1 MVDVSP
7 RRLWILRFGALFA
20 WQGLRRL
27 RSWRHDVGSA
37 GLPLKRRLSD
47 LSKGSWVRPCA
58 LGLSNGWSPQNGLP
72 DRLDGS
78 SVGPWALELVG
89 RPHVCGLCCRGV
101 CSYGCSDR
109 RVCCSLDLCVCGNLL
124 AGVTRGDPCQG
135 SLSCSAWARAGR
147 TRRAGRPRGCGSTW
161 RASRRRQSR
170 RGLTSSPRRATTPSP
185 RLRRGR
191 CGAVSLKPGGRGRCY
206 SSLSRTRAFTVF

>member
-1 MVDVSP
+1 MVAGTERYVEVAPRGSYGSMVDVSP

-27 RSWRHDVGSA
+27 RSWRHAVGSA

-135 SLSCSAWARAGR
+135 SLSCSAWTRAG
-147 TRRAGRPRGCGSTW
+147 GRDELGVRGAAEVLG
-161 RASRRRQSR
+161 
-170 RGLTSSPRRATTPSP
+170 GP
-185 RLRRGR
+185 
-191 CGAVSLKPGGRGRCY
+191 PGGG
-206 SSLSRTRAFTVF
+206 SPAGA